1 MVGHLGCF
9 AVLARGVWQGAGGVG
24 FCRRRKTTI
33 TGFPEPSCA
42 NARENP
48 LGSRDSGPNAVTD
61 SQPASSAAQRLLSA
75 AAVRERARQ
84 LLRAGLE
91 DRLGHFTLDLD
102 RLDGCADE
110 VVATIRANYPE
121 LKIPFH
127 ARWRH
132 FSAGGVDRWGAV
144 AAVAPWSDGAAM
156 ARAAFDLAIVSVLLD
171 AGAGPAWRYHEGR
184 TGETFARSEGL
195 AVASFDL
202 FVGGAFSSRP
212 DDPFRVDA
220 DALMALSAEELAR
233 GFQVGTDNPVVGL
246 VGRAYLLNPL
256 GH

>member
-1 MVGHLGCF
+1 M
-9 AVLARGVWQGAGGVG
+9 
-24 FCRRRKTTI
+24 
-33 TGFPEPSCA
+33 
-42 NARENP
+42 
-48 LGSRDSGPNAVTD
+48 TD

-110 VVATIRANYPE
+110 VVATIRANYPD

-132 FSAGGVDRWGAV
+132 FSAGGVDRWGA
-144 AAVAPWSDGAAM
+144 AGRGCAVAGRRRDGP
-156 ARAAFDLAIVSVLLD
+156 RRLRSRHRLVLLD

-202 FVGGAFSSRP
+202 FVGGAFSNRP
-212 DDPFRVDA
+212 EDPFRA
-220 DALMALSAEELAR
+220 DAEALAALTPEELAH
-233 GFQVGTDNPVVGL
+233 GFQAGARQSAR
-246 VGRAYLLNPL
+246 RA
-256 GH
+256 